1 MPTEAFMTHPPEQQP
16 AVPTDPRDL
25 PVDPG
30 LQTTYDILVGVA
42 WTLASVAG
50 AVLVTMFII
59 WLNSSVDVY
68 SRVWPVSLWAAVV
81 GPFTAAVGLGITANH
96 VVRRATARAA
106 IQPKLASDTAAGK

>member
-1 MPTEAFMTHPPEQQP
+1 MPPEVLMTQPPVQQP

-30 LQTTYDILVGVA
+30 VHTTYDVLVGVA

-50 AVLVTMFII
+50 AVLVTMFLI

-81 GPFTAAVGLGITANH
+81 GPLTAAAGLGITANH

-106 IQPKLASDTAAGK
+106 IPSEPGPDTVARE

>member
-1 MPTEAFMTHPPEQQP
+1 MTQPPAQQP

-25 PVDPG
+25 PVDPA
-30 LQTTYDILVGVA
+30 LQTTYDMLVGVA

-59 WLNSSVDVY
+59 WLNSSADVY
-68 SRVWPVSLWAAVV
+68 SRVWPVSQWAAVV
-81 GPFTAAVGLGITANH
+81 GPLTAAAGLGITANH

-106 IQPKLASDTAAGK
+106 IPPEPGFDKVAGE

>member
-1 MPTEAFMTHPPEQQP
+1 MTQPSAQHP

-42 WTLASVAG
+42 WTLAAVAG
-50 AVLVTMFII
+50 AVLVTMFTI
-59 WLNSSVDVY
+59 WLNSAVDVY
-68 SRVWPVSLWAAVV
+68 SRVWPVNLWAAVV
-81 GPFTAAVGLGITANH
+81 GPLTAAAGLGITANH

-106 IQPKLASDTAAGK
+106 IPPEPGSDTVTGK

>member
-1 MPTEAFMTHPPEQQP
+1 MTQQP
-16 AVPTDPRDL
+16 AQQPGVPTDPRDL
-25 PVDPG
+25 PVDPA
-30 LQTTYDILVGVA
+30 LQATYDMLVGVA

-81 GPFTAAVGLGITANH
+81 GPLIAAAGLGITANH

-106 IQPKLASDTAAGK
+106 IPPEPGSDTVGGK